1 MRMKEIPVTIEV
13 MTPVVL
19 PAGGGASV
27 LTASEDQFSGT
38 MVRGILARRYIAAQK
53 LGNHAEEDEQFLH
66 LFFGALRFLTAY
78 PVQDGLRAVPVPRS
92 LQKEK
97 DGTGLRNLLYEPP
110 TAGYKALKG
119 LAALQDGAFTPVQ
132 VRKRITLHMS
142 RNGEANGRAGR
153 KNRGAVNERLAGRS
167 QAGGIYSYEAVEAG
181 QVFCG
186 SILGAEEDLSAL
198 RAALSLAQ
206 EAFIARAGRSRFT
219 QYGRCRVVLGRVQ
232 DVETVAVRPDE
243 RGVVCL
249 RLDAPL
255 LPDAGEVHSA
265 AAAVGEVVTAL
276 NDAAEKCGERRPF
289 SLPPAAKS
297 PSGGLFAATE
307 SVGSFVGVWGMR
319 RPQETALAGG
329 SVFEIWRDG
338 AWTEADAAALTRIC
352 YEGVGRRVEEGFG
365 QLRVFDEGALV
376 YHAAASAP
384 RSSAHKLASAEV
396 KRRARLIVERYLAA
410 QVQVFA
416 AEDVQEAQTTFPERS
431 NHLLSRLDG
440 LLQKGCGSSGKSFLR
455 YRMELEGELGQ
466 VSKASPLSQALRSI
480 KVKGAYGVQQP
491 LEALLLR
498 REEKEM
504 PYWQDDRVASL
515 QSGEMDRA
523 LAELGT
529 SFEELY
535 ASGNVFYAYLHAFFR
550 YGRKATQDLTGNE
563 EADV

>member
-19 PAGGGASV
+19 PSAGGASV
-27 LTASEDQFSGT
+27 LTSSEDQFSGT
-38 MVRGILARRYIAAQK
+38 MVRGILAQRYLAAQA
-53 LGNHAEEDEQFLH
+53 LGSHAEEDAQFLH

-97 DGTGLRNLLYEPP
+97 DGTGIRNLLHEAPEV
-110 TAGYKALKG
+110 GYKSLKG
-119 LAALQDGAFTPVQ
+119 LATLQDGTLTPVQ

-153 KNRGAVNERLAGRS
+153 KERGAVNERLAGRS
-167 QAGGIYSYEAVEAG
+167 QAGGIYNYEAVDRG
-181 QVFCG
+181 QIFRG
-186 SILGAEEDLSAL
+186 AILGMEEDLEAL
-198 RAALSLAQ
+198 KSSLALVQ
-206 EAFIARAGRSRFT
+206 GGFAAQAGRSRFT
-219 QYGRCRVVLGRVQ
+219 QYGRCRVMLGEVQRVEAAS
-232 DVETVAVRPDE
+232 VSPDAH
-243 RGVVCL
+243 GTVCL

-255 LPDAGEVHSA
+255 LPDGGDVHSA

-276 NDAAEKCGERRPF
+276 NDAAEKCGESRPF
-289 SLPPAAKS
+289 SLSLAAGAPTS
-297 PSGGLFAATE
+297 GLFAATE

-329 SVFEIWRDG
+329 SVFQIRRDG
-338 AWTEADAAALTRIC
+338 AWTEADTAALTRIC
-352 YEGVGRRVEEGFG
+352 YEGVGRRTEEGFG
-365 QLRVFDEGALV
+365 QLRVFDGGALI
-376 YHAAASAP
+376 YRAAAAAAHST
-384 RSSAHKLASAEV
+384 AHKLASAEV
-396 KRRARLIVERYLAA
+396 KRRARAIVEQYLAA

-416 AEDVQEAQTTFPERS
+416 AEDVQEAQATFPERS
-431 NHLLSRLDG
+431 NHLFSRLDS
-440 LLQKGCGSSGKSFLR
+440 LLQKGCGSSGKSFLC
-455 YRMELEGELGQ
+455 YRMELKGELAHA
-466 VSKASPLSQALRSI
+466 SKASPLSQALRSI
-480 KVKGAYGVQQP
+480 KLKGAYSVQQP

-504 PYWQDDRVASL
+504 PYWQDERVASL
-515 QSGEMDRA
+515 QSGEMDQA

-535 ASGNVFYAYLHAFFR
+535 ASGDVFYAYLHAFFR
-550 YGRKATQDLTGNE
+550 YGRKATQDMAEDE